1 MTKVSILIPCY
12 NAQQWVAE
20 AVESAL
26 NQTYDDCEVICIDDG
41 STDRTLDILMSFGS
55 RIRLETGPNR
65 GGNVTRNRLLTLA
78 DGEWIQYL
86 DADDYLE
93 PDKVEQHLATLGEQS
108 TADVLFGPTAILE
121 SVREGELRRFEE
133 EIPPTNDPWEL
144 LVSWGFPQTGGLL
157 WKRDALLDVGG
168 WNEQQT
174 VCQENELFMRLIMAG
189 KTFERSTGGAVYR
202 IWSYNT
208 VCRRDPLKTQRTRLE
223 ITATARKWLE
233 DHEELTDS
241 RARTI
246 AQAQLQCARDIMNYD
261 RDLAFQIADEV
272 RQSVPNF
279 VPEPSLAFPNSYRL
293 IYRYFGFGMSENLAM
308 FKRSV
313 LNLIGMR

>member
-12 NAQQWVAE
+12 NAQQWFAE

-41 STDRTLDILMSFGS
+41 STDRTLDILLSFGS

-65 GGNVTRNRLLTLA
+65 GGNVTRNRLLALA
-78 DGEWIQYL
+78 QGEWIQYL

-93 PDKVEQHLATLGEQS
+93 PDKVEQHFATLSEKS
-108 TADVLFGPTAILE
+108 KADILFGPTTILE

-157 WKRDALLDVGG
+157 WKRDALLDVAG

-189 KTFERSTGGAVYR
+189 KTFERSTGGAIYIAFGVTTQSADEIR
-202 IWSYNT
+202 S
-208 VCRRDPLKTQRTRLE
+208 RRSARVWKLQRPRE
-223 ITATARKWLE
+223 NGW
-233 DHEELTDS
+233 
-241 RARTI
+241 RTI
-246 AQAQLQCARDIMNYD
+246 MN
-261 RDLAFQIADEV
+261 
-272 RQSVPNF
+272 
-279 VPEPSLAFPNSYRL
+279 
-293 IYRYFGFGMSENLAM
+293 
-308 FKRSV
+308 
-313 LNLIGMR
+313 